1 MSGRTPSRV
10 LLVEDDID
18 LQKRL
23 AGFLTGQ
30 GFDVVT
36 ATLAAD
42 AREIEGLDAA
52 IVDRMLPDG
61 DGLQLVRRWR
71 DQGASFPILIL
82 TARAALEDKLG
93 GLEAGATDYI
103 TKPFE
108 PRELS
113 ARLEAQI
120 RQHRAVLDPPSQ
132 RMRCH
137 GIELDSI
144 TREVVFRGRTI
155 RLTRKQFD
163 LLRRLMEQPGR
174 VFSRNE
180 LLDSVWELGSYPTT
194 RTVDNHVAQLRQKFA
209 PELFETLHGVGYRLV
224 RPHASAASKNDTK
237 TLHPGD
243 NTRSRR

>member
-1 MSGRTPSRV
+1 MTDRAAPRV
-10 LLVEDDID
+10 LLVEDDAD
-18 LQKRL
+18 LRKRL
-23 AGFLTGQ
+23 AGYLDGQ
-30 GFDVVT
+30 GFAVVT
-36 ATLAAD
+36 AERGSQISRID
-42 AREIEGLDAA
+42 DLDAA

-71 DQGASFPILIL
+71 VDGVSFPVLIL
-82 TARAALEDKLG
+82 TARAELEDKLA
-93 GLEAGATDYI
+93 GLEAGATDYV

-108 PRELS
+108 PQELA

-120 RQHRAVLDPPSQ
+120 RQHRRVVDPPSS
-132 RMRCH
+132 RMQCH
-137 GIELDSI
+137 GIELDSM
-144 TREVVFRGRTI
+144 TREVFYRNHPV

-174 VFSRNE
+174 VYSRNE

-224 RPHASAASKNDTK
+224 KPREPGMRENDTNK
-237 TLHPGD
+237 LHPD
-243 NTRSRR
+243 DKHRSPR

>member
-1 MSGRTPSRV
+1 MSDRARSRV

-18 LQKRL
+18 LQTRL
-23 AGFLTGQ
+23 ARFLTGE

-36 ATLAAD
+36 AARAAD
-42 AREIEGLDAA
+42 ARRIDGLDAA

-61 DGLQLVRRWR
+61 DGVQLVRRWR

-82 TARAALEDKLG
+82 TARVGLEDKLG
-93 GLEAGATDYI
+93 GLEAGATDYV

-120 RQHRAVLDPPSQ
+120 RQHRAVVDPPSR

-144 TREVVFRGRTI
+144 TREVVFRERTI

-174 VFSRNE
+174 VYSRSE

-209 PELFETLHGVGYRLV
+209 PELFETLHGVGYRLIK
-224 RPHASAASKNDTK
+224 PGALGAFKNDTK
-237 TLHPGD
+237 TLQRDD
-243 NTRSRR
+243 NRRSRR